1 MYFMLGVLIATL
13 VALLVLPA
21 VWHRAVRL
29 TTKRVE
35 AAVPVSI
42 FEVQADKDQQRA
54 FYALNQRRLELQ
66 LDGLRETLV
75 RQAADIEQ
83 KRRKIFDLEQAHADL
98 GIRHAALTATGADR
112 DVLLG
117 EVQDQLADATGRL
130 AALESEATSRAARLA
145 GLETELADTARRLEE
160 TQQAHAEATAR
171 IESLEADVAARTAA
185 LAGLTT
191 ERNEL
196 SRVLHIARADLDANR
211 SAVQAFSQRRAR
223 EFAAM
228 EVAHAD
234 MERLRADHATA
245 LSALASGATDAEA
258 LKSALADFAARVTAE
273 AAQAEGAAS
282 PVPALL
288 ADAAEHDLAARIKA
302 LLEGPEE
309 DAAAAEA
316 ARLAPDAA
324 PTIADDAEAGDT
336 EPGDTEVGDTAP
348 GDTAPGDTKVGH
360 TEPDDTEMAD
370 LEDGLRQHI
379 AAQ

>member
-83 KRRKIFDLEQAHADL
+83 KRRKIFDLEHAHAEL

-117 EVQDQLADATGRL
+117 EVQEQLADSTTRV
-130 AALESEATSRAARLA
+130 AALEADIAARAAA
-145 GLETELADTARRLEE
+145 F
-160 TQQAHAEATAR
+160 
-171 IESLEADVAARTAA
+171 AA
-185 LAGLTT
+185 LTAERDGLNHALAT
-191 ERNEL
+191 L
-196 SRVLHIARADLDANR
+196 KADLEANR

-228 EVAHAD
+228 EVVHAD
-234 MERLRADHATA
+234 MERLRTDHAAA
-245 LSALASGATDAEA
+245 LSALASGAADAQA
-258 LKSALADFAARVTAE
+258 LKAALADFAARVTAE

-288 ADAAEHDLAARIKA
+288 ADAGDHDLGARIKA
-302 LLEGPEE
+302 LLEAPEE

-316 ARLAPDAA
+316 ARLAPDADPA
-324 PTIADDAEAGDT
+324 TADAG
-336 EPGDTEVGDTAP
+336 A
-348 GDTAPGDTKVGH
+348 A
-360 TEPDDTEMAD
+360 DDTEAA
-370 LEDGLRQHI
+370 ETEGEQSQHI

>member
-83 KRRKIFDLEQAHADL
+83 KRRKIFDIEQAHADL
-98 GIRHAALTATGADR
+98 GIRHAALTASGADR

-117 EVQDQLADATGRL
+117 EVQDQLADSTARV
-130 AALESEATSRAARLA
+130 AALE
-145 GLETELADTARRLEE
+145 ADTA
-160 TQQAHAEATAR
+160 AR
-171 IESLEADVAARTAA
+171 AAAFAA
-185 LAGLTT
+185 LTA
-191 ERNEL
+191 ERDEL
-196 SRVLHIARADLDANR
+196 RRALDGAKADLDANR
-211 SAVQAFSQRRAR
+211 AAVQAFSQRRAS

-228 EVAHAD
+228 EAVHAQMD
-234 MERLRADHATA
+234 RLRADHAA
-245 LSALASGATDAEA
+245 AVSALAAGAADANV

-273 AAQAEGAAS
+273 TAQAEGAAS

-288 ADAAEHDLAARIKA
+288 ADAGENDLAARIKA
-302 LLEGPEE
+302 LLEGPEDE
-309 DAAAAEA
+309 AGADETAEA
-316 ARLAPDAA
+316 ARLAPDADPA
-324 PTIADDAEAGDT
+324 VADDAEPADAEAADT
-336 EPGDTEVGDTAP
+336 E
-348 GDTAPGDTKVGH
+348 
-360 TEPDDTEMAD
+360 
-370 LEDGLRQHI
+370 DGQRQHI